1 MDLLLFTVTQQLQC
15 TMHKPGYPDLLW
27 YWLKSGKYIL
37 VSIFFIQLESV
48 NGTDD
53 LVSRLCNNATGVTEL
68 IEFPPGVNTTA
79 VNSVLCSFDFI
90 LLASEW
96 SPELAFFEVSAPGS
110 LSAPV
115 GLCMH
120 HWVQYAGL
128 IFSPHFFIVMA
139 ITCSSGL
146 VHAPLRAACRVLVI
160 FQC

>member
-1 MDLLLFTVTQQLQC
+1 MCSC
-15 TMHKPGYPDLLW
+15 TSFVVGKFVILTS
-27 YWLKSGKYIL
+27 LKLMFEKR
-37 VSIFFIQLESV
+37 FFILGVQLETL

-53 LVSRLCNNATGVTEL
+53 LVNLLCNDATGVTDL

-120 HWVQYAGL
+120 H
-128 IFSPHFFIVMA
+128 
-139 ITCSSGL
+139 
-146 VHAPLRAACRVLVI
+146 
-160 FQC
+160 